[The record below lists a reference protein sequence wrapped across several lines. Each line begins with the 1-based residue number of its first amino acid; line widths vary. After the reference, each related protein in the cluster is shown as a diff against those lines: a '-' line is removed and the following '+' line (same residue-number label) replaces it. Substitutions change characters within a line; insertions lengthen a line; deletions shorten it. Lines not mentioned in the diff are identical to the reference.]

1 MTRVMQMLFI
11 LIKGKYTKNFFLSIK
26 KENGK
31 LLAIFEI
38 VEKIYSATL
47 LLSESFDFDFARHF

>member
-1 MTRVMQMLFI
+1 MQMLFI

-31 LLAIFEI
+31 LLAVFEI
-38 VEKIYSATL
+38 VEKNIFSYFA
-47 LLSESFDFDFARHF
+47 SF